1 MKKEDKIIAIE
12 NIAKT
17 IQEYSCFYLTET
29 AGLDAEKTTALR
41 RACNK
46 ADIKLMVVKNTLLH
60 KALESLE
67 GDYTELYGALHGST
81 SLMLANVGNAPA
93 KLLKEIRKADK
104 DAVLPRL
111 KAAYVEETIYMG
123 EDQLDALCAI
133 KSKNELIADVV
144 ALLQSPA
151 KNVISALTSGGTKL
165 HGILETLSKKE
176 A

>member
-1 MKKEDKIIAIE
+1 MKKEDKIIAIQ

-17 IQEYSCFYLTET
+17 IEEYSCFYLVET

-46 ADIKLMVVKNTLLH
+46 AEVKLMVVKNSLLH

-67 GDYTELYGALHGST
+67 ADYSELYGALHGST
-81 SLMLANVGNAPA
+81 SLMLSNVGHAPA
-93 KLLKEIRKADK
+93 KLIKEILKKDK
-104 DAVLPRL
+104 DAKLPAF
-111 KAAYVEETIYMG
+111 KAAYVEETVYVG
-123 EDQLDALCAI
+123 ADQLSTLEAI
-133 KSKNELIADVV
+133 KSKNELIADVI

-151 KNVISALTSGGTKL
+151 KNVVSGLQSGANKL